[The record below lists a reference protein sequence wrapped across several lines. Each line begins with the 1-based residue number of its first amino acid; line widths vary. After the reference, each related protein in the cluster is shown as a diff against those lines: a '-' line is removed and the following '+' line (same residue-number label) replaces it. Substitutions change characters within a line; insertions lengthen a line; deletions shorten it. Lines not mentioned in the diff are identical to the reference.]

1 MLLRTDVYYEEA
13 WWYSLN
19 LTRGVFPSDGK
30 KYPGDI
36 FWESDQQLPVYGRCK
51 SRLSLSLGMI
61 TLAVSLT
68 RRVFATDHDGP
79 VRCEDEATRTGCRGY
94 LEAIYTSTGKPA
106 TILHVHLSHLISLS
120 DLI

>member
-1 MLLRTDVYYEEA
+1 MLLRIDVYYEEA

-51 SRLSLSLGMI
+51 SRHTLSLSRYDCACR
-61 TLAVSLT
+61 LANQKGVRDRP
-68 RRVFATDHDGP
+68 RRPGA
-79 VRCEDEATRTGCRGY
+79 VRG
-94 LEAIYTSTGKPA
+94 
-106 TILHVHLSHLISLS
+106 
-120 DLI
+120 